1 MNDLFL
7 FILVVMSILNLI
19 LFFKIWKMTND
30 TSDIK
35 NTLDRLLFI
44 QLPNERRINEAVTKT
59 YTLLLEQKLVLR
71 DDLPS
76 SESEQVKQV
85 TERVIDIV
93 DKNNNKMQKIL
104 DDNYLTDVYY
114 IDQLK
119 KDVIDRFLKQI
130 SNS

>member
-1 MNDLFL
+1 M
-7 FILVVMSILNLI
+7 
-19 LFFKIWKMTND
+19 
-30 TSDIK
+30 
-35 NTLDRLLFI
+35 
-44 QLPNERRINEAVTKT
+44 
-59 YTLLLEQKLVLR
+59 LR

>member
-93 DKNNNKMQKIL
+93 NKNNNKMQKIL